1 MIDYYPKLKARG
13 NKKEIRREFI
23 KDLPACILFVLFV
36 LVLLYFA
43 L

>member
-1 MIDYYPKLKARG
+1 MIDYYPKLKAWRER
-13 NKKEIRREFI
+13 KEFK